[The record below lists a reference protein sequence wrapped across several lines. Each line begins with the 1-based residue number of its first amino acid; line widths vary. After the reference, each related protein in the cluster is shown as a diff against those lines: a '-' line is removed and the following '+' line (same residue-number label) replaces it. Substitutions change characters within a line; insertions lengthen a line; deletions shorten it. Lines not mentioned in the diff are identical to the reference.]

1 MFKLEDISRDQQG
14 RALSGLA
21 VYVLDHTSGLT
32 VTIYEDDD
40 TTPKAN
46 PLTSDANGY
55 CHCRVPAG
63 TYKLRATY
71 NGGTVERTK
80 ITVADTATVGSITF
94 TATDRL
100 LGRQSAGGG
109 AGEEITCTAAGRA
122 LLDDATAAD
131 QRSTLGLG
139 TCATQN
145 TNSMTITGGAIS
157 GITDLAVA
165 DGGTGASTASGART
179 NLGAQTSSAGL
190 TSFSAV
196 AAAASADKLAYFT
209 AANTLAETGLTSA
222 GRALLDD
229 ATAADQR
236 TTLGLGTMS
245 TQAASAVAI
254 TGGTIG
260 IDDGSAASP
269 SLSLK
274 SSPTSGLYRFAS
286 NQIAVTL
293 GGVTSYILSQS
304 TNIKCRFGNTPQHI
318 LRRANGTESALT
330 KVLSGEAL
338 GNLIWDGYYD
348 DGAGGVGYDSTARI
362 TTYCAE
368 DYNNGTTANGS
379 YMAFA
384 TTLIG
389 SSSLTERV
397 WIDGYGCLV
406 TAPRASHT
414 AFTGGT
420 IRPRCQGYSN
430 TVAAAAFSSTTFAES
445 ASMGGSL
452 YLGHHRG
459 TTAGTFTAVTT
470 GDILGRIAAE
480 GADGTDLAQAVVLR
494 FKCEGT
500 IAANQVP
507 GLFELHTANASGTL
521 TQALTI
527 NSSQNATLT
536 GYLLQAGIFAG
547 IHVHDGSTAQ
557 SIPTG
562 TTYTKLT
569 GFTDNGASANC
580 TADAANDKITITLT
594 GYYRVCFHVSATSG
608 TNNLTWKCAAFLGG
622 VEQNEAHAQ
631 QKIGTAGDSQ
641 NMSACAIIDV
651 TSVPADLDLRVRHSD
666 GSSADFT
673 PVYMNMTA
681 QYVGA
686 T

>member
-14 RALSGLA
+14 RALSGIA
-21 VYVLDHTSGLT
+21 VYVLDNTSGLT
-32 VTIYEDDD
+32 VTVYEDDD

-71 NGGTVERTK
+71 SGGTVERTK

-229 ATAADQR
+229 ADAATQR
-236 TTLGLGTMS
+236 ATLSLGTIA

-254 TGGTIG
+254 TGGTIAVS
-260 IDDGSAASP
+260 DGTAAVPSLAFGSDTDTGLFRSAAN
-269 SLSLK
+269 
-274 SSPTSGLYRFAS
+274 TCC
-286 NQIAVTL
+286 IAC
-293 GGVTSYILSQS
+293 GGVTSMAITQDGLTKY
-304 TNIKCRFGNTPQHI
+304 RFGGDPSITI
-318 LRRANGTESALT
+318 TRYNGTEGAPT
-330 KVLSGEAL
+330 KVLSGDSL
-338 GNLIWDGYYD
+338 GVIYFQGYYD
-348 DGAGGVGYDSTARI
+348 NGAGATGLDIPAAISCDA
-362 TTYCAE
+362 AE
-368 DYNNGTTANGS
+368 DFSLGTSTGAYLN
-379 YMAFA
+379 FA
-384 TTLIG
+384 TTAVGASTRSARMRLDPDGSLILANRNG
-389 SSSLTERV
+389 HS
-397 WIDGYGCLV
+397 GF
-406 TAPRASHT
+406 TA
-414 AFTGGT
+414 GT
-420 IRPRCQGYSN
+420 VRPRLQGYSSTIN
-430 TVAAAAFSSTTFAES
+430 GTALSSTTYANS
-445 ASMGGSL
+445 ASLGGSL
-452 YLGHHRG
+452 YLGHFRG
-459 TTAGTFTAVTT
+459 AVDSFGAVSS

-480 GADGTDLAQAVVLR
+480 GADGTDMAQAVVLR

-536 GYLLQAGIFAG
+536 GYLLQAGIFAC

-562 TTYTKLT
+562 TTYTQLT

-622 VEQNEAHAQ
+622 VEQDEAHAQ

-666 GSSADFT
+666 GSSANFT

>member
-14 RALSGLA
+14 RALNGIA

-236 TTLGLGTMS
+236 TTLGLDTMS
-245 TQAASAVAI
+245 TQAASAVAV

-260 IDDGSAASP
+260 IDDGAAATP
-269 SLSLK
+269 SLFFKTSATTGLYLSATSSIGVACAGVPSLAITGGAFTK
-274 SSPTSGLYRFAS
+274 LRYANAPTVALQRYNGSFGSPTKIVSGNDLGLLYW
-286 NQIAVTL
+286 N
-293 GGVTSYILSQS
+293 
-304 TNIKCRFGNTPQHI
+304 
-318 LRRANGTESALT
+318 
-330 KVLSGEAL
+330 
-338 GNLIWDGYYD
+338 GYYD
-348 DGAGGVGYDSTARI
+348 NGAGVAGNDTGCAIIGTATEDWDDASTTGAMLRMYTTITGATSLSEQCRIDQYGCIIGNGRDGHAGYTAGTVRPRFQCYSNATATSALGS
-362 TTYCAE
+362 TTYGA
-368 DYNNGTTANGS
+368 
-379 YMAFA
+379 
-384 TTLIG
+384 
-389 SSSLTERV
+389 
-397 WIDGYGCLV
+397 
-406 TAPRASHT
+406 
-414 AFTGGT
+414 
-420 IRPRCQGYSN
+420 
-430 TVAAAAFSSTTFAES
+430 S
-445 ASMGGSL
+445 ASLGGSI
-452 YLGHHRG
+452 YLGHMRG
-459 TTAGTFTAVTT
+459 TVDSFTAVTT
-470 GDILGRIAAE
+470 GDILGRIAVE
-480 GADGTDLAQAVVLR
+480 GADGTDMAQSVVMR

-536 GYLLQAGIFAG
+536 GYLLEAGIFAG

-594 GYYRVCFHVSATSG
+594 GYYRVCFHVSAISG